1 MRGCA
6 LAGDTVGL
14 RSNPALRG
22 VDSNTGGRS
31 DIWPA
36 FKEADGELLRNGDTA
51 ECTLDNRILGL
62 EKIDAGLCTGE

>member
-6 LAGDTVGL
+6 LIGDTLGL

-22 VDSNTGGRS
+22 VDSSIGGCS

-36 FKEADGELLRNGDTA
+36 LKEADGELPVKGDTMD
-51 ECTLDNRILGL
+51 CMLDILFLGL
-62 EKIDAGLCTGE
+62 EKIDGGLCTEE